1 MAKLEYYDILLKP
14 LMTEKSMRFMELGL
28 GDDDKEKRL
37 KDGKDPGTDKNMSPA
52 YSFYVHPAATKTQ
65 VKDAV
70 EKLFAG
76 TKVERVNTMTVQPKK
91 RHRRGF
97 APGATVKRKKAIVTL
112 APGSKEI
119 EVFQGI

>member
-1 MAKLEYYDILLKP
+1 MAKLEYYDVLLKP
-14 LMTEKSMRFMELGL
+14 LMTEKSMRFMEHGL
-28 GDDDKEKRL
+28 GDDIKEKKL
-37 KDGKDPGTDKNMSPA
+37 QAGSDPGTDKNMSPA

-70 EKLFAG
+70 EKLFTG
-76 TKVERVNTMTVQPKK
+76 TKVAKVNTMNVHPKK

-97 APGATVKRKKAIVTL
+97 APGSTVKRKKAIVML